1 MAKSHNKPAGFK
13 NCGGAKSGFSFP
25 KSAGF
30 SDSTGRVKSV
40 SGYTRTV
47 PTTVRSNTPRGGK

>member
-1 MAKSHNKPAGFK
+1 MGTGK
-13 NCGGAKSGFSFP
+13 CGFSFP

-40 SGYTRTV
+40 AGYTRTV
-47 PTTVRSNTPRGGK
+47 PKTVRTNTPRGGK